1 MFRRRNRLALTP
13 LLLLV
18 LILSSCG
25 SDNGGSTSQSGGGNA
40 PAATNTTGGAA
51 SDQGAAQPAGGEG
64 MVDHLDFG
72 GFGGGDNPQLNYNP
86 FSPNA
91 LTSAYTFEPLMIV
104 DTFNCKTNPWLATD
118 YKWQDPQTLVFTIR
132 DA

>member
-1 MFRRRNRLALTP
+1 MFRRHRLALTP
-13 LLLLV
+13 LLLLM

-25 SDNGGSTSQSGGGNA
+25 SDSGGSTSQTGTGNA
-40 PAATNTTGGAA
+40 PAATNTSGGA

-104 DTFNCKTNPWLATD
+104 DTFNCKTNPW
-118 YKWQDPQTLVFTIR
+118 
-132 DA
+132 